1 MYVHQCYIYQD
12 TEVTLDGKRG
22 AVHIALEGGRMR
34 LSASFS
40 YAQAKVLADSL
51 QSLLKQLPL
60 RLLVTEEADLTGD
73 MVAVATLE
81 EENESEKNSEE
92 KGEDALCQQQTLS
105 VQTESNPLFKIA

>member
-12 TEVTLDGKRG
+12 TEVTLAGKRG
-22 AVHIALEGGRMR
+22 AVHIALESGRMR

-51 QSLLKQLPL
+51 QSLLKQMPL
-60 RLLVTEEADLTGD
+60 HLLLTEYADLTGD
-73 MVAVATLE
+73 MEAVVTLDE
-81 EENESEKNSEE
+81 ECTIKETTTE

-105 VQTESNPLFKIA
+105 AQTESNPLFKIA

>member
-1 MYVHQCYIYQD
+1 MYVHECYTYQD
-12 TEVTLDGKRG
+12 TEVMIEGKRG

-60 RLLVTEEADLTGD
+60 RLLLTEYADLTGD

-81 EENESEKNSEE
+81 EESETDETTKT
-92 KGEDALCQQQTLS
+92 KGADASCQPMRLS
-105 VQTESNPLFKIA
+105 AQMGNKSLLKIV

>member
-1 MYVHQCYIYQD
+1 MYVHQCFIYQD
-12 TEVTLDGKRG
+12 AEVILDAKRG

-40 YAQAKVLADSL
+40 YSQAKVLADSL

-60 RLLVTEEADLTGD
+60 HLLFTEEADLTGD

-92 KGEDALCQQQTLS
+92 KGEDALCQPMRLS
-105 VQTESNPLFKIA
+105 APMETKSLLKIV

>member
-22 AVHIALEGGRMR
+22 AVHIALESGRMR

-40 YAQAKVLADSL
+40 YSQAKVLADSL

-60 RLLVTEEADLTGD
+60 RLLLTEEADLTGD

-92 KGEDALCQQQTLS
+92 KGEDALCQPILLS
-105 VQTESNPLFKIA
+105 AQMELA

>member
-22 AVHIALEGGRMR
+22 AVHISLESGRMR
-34 LSASFS
+34 MSASFS

-60 RLLVTEEADLTGD
+60 RLLLTAEADLTGD

-81 EENESEKNSEE
+81 EESETEETTTE
-92 KGEDALCQQQTLS
+92 KGEDALCQPMRLS
-105 VQTESNPLFKIA
+105 APMETKSLLKIV

>member
-40 YAQAKVLADSL
+40 YSQAKVLADSL

-60 RLLVTEEADLTGD
+60 RLLLTEYADLTGD

-81 EENESEKNSEE
+81 EESETEE
-92 KGEDALCQQQTLS
+92 KTKTKGADASCQPMRLS
-105 VQTESNPLFKIA
+105 APMGTKSLLKIV

>member
-1 MYVHQCYIYQD
+1 MYVHECYTYQD
-12 TEVTLDGKRG
+12 TEVMIEGKRG

-51 QSLLKQLPL
+51 QSLLKQMPL
-60 RLLVTEEADLTGD
+60 HLLLTEYADLTGD
-73 MVAVATLE
+73 MEAVVTLDE
-81 EENESEKNSEE
+81 ECTIKETTTE

-105 VQTESNPLFKIA
+105 VQTESNSLFKIA

>member
-1 MYVHQCYIYQD
+1 MYVHECYTYQD
-12 TEVTLDGKRG
+12 TEVMIEGKRG

-51 QSLLKQLPL
+51 QSLLKQMPL
-60 RLLVTEEADLTGD
+60 HLLLTEYADLTGD
-73 MVAVATLE
+73 MEAVVTLDE
-81 EENESEKNSEE
+81 ESTIKETTTE

>member
-22 AVHIALEGGRMR
+22 AVHIALESGRMR

-60 RLLVTEEADLTGD
+60 RLLLTEETDLTGD

-92 KGEDALCQQQTLS
+92 KGEDALCPPMTLS
-105 VQTESNPLFKIA
+105 APMETQSLLKIV

>member
-12 TEVTLDGKRG
+12 VEAALDGKRG
-22 AVHIALEGGRMR
+22 AVHLALEGDRMR

-40 YAQAKVLADSL
+40 YSQAKVLADIL

-60 RLLVTEEADLTGD
+60 RLLLTEEADLTGD

-92 KGEDALCQQQTLS
+92 KGEDALCQPMRLS
-105 VQTESNPLFKIA
+105 APMETKSLLKIV

>member
-12 TEVTLDGKRG
+12 AEVTLAGKRG
-22 AVHIALEGGRMR
+22 AVHIALESGRMR

-40 YAQAKVLADSL
+40 YSQAKVLADSL

-60 RLLVTEEADLTGD
+60 RLLLTEEADLTGD
-73 MVAVATLE
+73 MVSVATLE

-92 KGEDALCQQQTLS
+92 KGEDALCQPMTLS
-105 VQTESNPLFKIA
+105 VPMEKPSLLKIV

>member
-22 AVHIALEGGRMR
+22 AVHISLESGRMR
-34 LSASFS
+34 MSASFS

-60 RLLVTEEADLTGD
+60 HLVLTKEMDLTGD
-73 MVAVATLE
+73 LVAVATLE
-81 EENESEKNSEE
+81 EESETEETNTE
-92 KGEDALCQQQTLS
+92 KGGDVLCRPMPLS
-105 VQTESNPLFKIA
+105 APMEAKCRLKIV

>member
-1 MYVHQCYIYQD
+1 MMYVHQCYIYQD

-40 YAQAKVLADSL
+40 YSQAKVLADSL

-60 RLLVTEEADLTGD
+60 QLLLTGEHDLTGD
-73 MVAVATLE
+73 MVVIAKVEEKSET
-81 EENESEKNSEE
+81 EENSKE
-92 KGEDALCQQQTLS
+92 KGEDALCQPMTLS
-105 VQTESNPLFKIA
+105 AQMEIA

>member
-22 AVHIALEGGRMR
+22 AVHIALESGRMR

-60 RLLVTEEADLTGD
+60 RLLVTEDADLTGD
-73 MVAVATLE
+73 MVSVATLE
-81 EENESEKNSEE
+81 EENESERNSEE
-92 KGEDALCQQQTLS
+92 NGEDALCQPMRLS
-105 VQTESNPLFKIA
+105 ATMEAKSLLKIV

>member
-22 AVHIALEGGRMR
+22 AVHIALESGRMR

-60 RLLVTEEADLTGD
+60 RLLLTEETDLTGD

-92 KGEDALCQQQTLS
+92 KGEDALCQPMRLS
-105 VQTESNPLFKIA
+105 APMELA

>member
-12 TEVTLDGKRG
+12 TEVNLDGKRG
-22 AVHIALEGGRMR
+22 AVHIALESGRMR

-40 YAQAKVLADSL
+40 YSQAKVLADSL
-51 QSLLKQLPL
+51 QSLLKQLTL

-81 EENESEKNSEE
+81 EESETEE
-92 KGEDALCQQQTLS
+92 KTKSKGADASCQPMRLS
-105 VQTESNPLFKIA
+105 APMGIESLLKIV

>member
-1 MYVHQCYIYQD
+1 
-12 TEVTLDGKRG
+12 
-22 AVHIALEGGRMR
+22 MR

-81 EENESEKNSEE
+81 EESETEE
-92 KGEDALCQQQTLS
+92 KTTGKGEDALCQPMRLS
-105 VQTESNPLFKIA
+105 APMGTKSLLKIV

>member
-1 MYVHQCYIYQD
+1 MYVHECYTYQD
-12 TEVTLDGKRG
+12 TEVMIEGKRG

-60 RLLVTEEADLTGD
+60 HLLLTEYADLTGD
-73 MVAVATLE
+73 MEAVVTLDE
-81 EENESEKNSEE
+81 ECTIKETTTE

>member
-22 AVHIALEGGRMR
+22 AVHISMESGRMR
-34 LSASFS
+34 MSASFN

-51 QSLLKQLPL
+51 QSLLKQMPL
-60 RLLVTEEADLTGD
+60 HLLLTEYADLTGD
-73 MVAVATLE
+73 MEAVVTLDE
-81 EENESEKNSEE
+81 ECTIKETTTE

>member
-22 AVHIALEGGRMR
+22 AVHIALESGRMR

-60 RLLVTEEADLTGD
+60 RLLLTEETDLTGD

-81 EENESEKNSEE
+81 EENESEINSEE
-92 KGEDALCQQQTLS
+92 KGEDALCQPMRLS
-105 VQTESNPLFKIA
+105 APMGTKSLLKIV

>member
-1 MYVHQCYIYQD
+1 MYVHECYTYQD
-12 TEVTLDGKRG
+12 TEVMIEGKRG

-60 RLLVTEEADLTGD
+60 RLLLTEEADLTGD

-81 EENESEKNSEE
+81 EESETEE
-92 KGEDALCQQQTLS
+92 NTTGKGEDALCQPMRLS
-105 VQTESNPLFKIA
+105 APMETKSLLKIV